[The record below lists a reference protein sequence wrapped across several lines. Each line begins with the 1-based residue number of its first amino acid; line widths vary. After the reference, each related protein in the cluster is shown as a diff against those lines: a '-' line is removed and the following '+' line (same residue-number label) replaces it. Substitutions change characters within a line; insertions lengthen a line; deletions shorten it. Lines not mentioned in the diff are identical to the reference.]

1 MRMFSLV
8 ACLLVSVALLYSNA
22 ISVESPDWKQFVVDD
37 WDPDIPDMI
46 PQAVWEDARVQDAFK
61 RQDPE
66 AYHQALMDA
75 INALPPEAQ
84 ARMGSSFV
92 VPDIPGMMPQAV
104 WEDARV
110 QDAFKRQDPEAYHQ
124 ALMDAINALPPEAQA
139 RMGPYQFMDDEFDPR
154 FITPEMLRAGVAM
167 MATDDPQEHR
177 RILQEAIPSLPEE
190 LQQQLAYGFQIVDES
205 NIPPPT
211 PPGAARMSVDE
222 ALASLPDGMRESLRG
237 YEDRLVDERTLFR
250 ALGSMPKEAV
260 KAALRAH
267 ELRFPD
273 PVKEKFDAQLKARV
287 ERTVA
292 TTREL
297 GYYPSKKQI
306 PEPEELLM
314 RIRQVHLMRGS
325 EPGPPPAQKNPP
337 SPFAAIPEFAAFR
350 EFAAFQEFAAFRKI
364 AEYEQIS
371 GNPAPYLP
379 AYGIPA
385 GTEAYIGPR
394 GTDGMARVFADS
406 DFGGPLAITEN
417 PADKVIYP
425 NPNLTVFGRDASV
438 QLIKYRDGGWS
449 TYVRAFDGQRSFRVG
464 VAARLE
470 GQQRDDFIRFARD
483 VIENR

>member
-1 MRMFSLV
+1 MRMFNLV
-8 ACLLVSVALLYSNA
+8 ACLLLSAALLYSNA
-22 ISVESPDWKQFVVDD
+22 ISAESPDRRQFVVAE
-37 WDPDIPDMI
+37 WDPDIPGMV
-46 PQAVWEDARVQDAFK
+46 PQAVWEDARVQDALE

-75 INALPPEAQ
+75 INALPPEV
-84 ARMGSSFV
+84 R
-92 VPDIPGMMPQAV
+92 
-104 WEDARV
+104 E
-110 QDAFKRQDPEAYHQ
+110 
-124 ALMDAINALPPEAQA
+124 
-139 RMGPYQFMDDEFDPR
+139 RMGPYQVMDDEFDPR

-167 MATDDPQEHR
+167 MATDDPQERR

-205 NIPPPT
+205 NIPPPA

-273 PVKEKFDAQLKARV
+273 PVKEKYDAQLKAQM
-287 ERTVA
+287 ERTAA

-364 AEYEQIS
+364 AEYEQAS

-385 GTEAYIGPR
+385 GTEAYIGPW
-394 GTDGMARVFADS
+394 GMEGMARVFADS
-406 DFGGPLAITEN
+406 DFGGPLTIIDEG
-417 PADKVIYP
+417 PVDKVTYYD
-425 NPNLTVFGRDASV
+425 PNLTIFGRDALV
-438 QLIKYRDGGWS
+438 QLIKYRDGGWL
-449 TYVRAFDGQRSFRVG
+449 TEVGAFDGQRSFSVG

>member
-8 ACLLVSVALLYSNA
+8 ACLLLSAALLYSNA

-92 VPDIPGMMPQAV
+92 VPAMPDMLPQALF
-104 WEDARV
+104 EDARV
-110 QDAFKRQDPEAYHQ
+110 LDALERQDSEAHHQ
-124 ALMDAINALPPEAQA
+124 ALVDAINALPPEDRE
-139 RMGPYQFMDDEFDPR
+139 RMGPYQVMDDEFDPR

-167 MATDDPQEHR
+167 MATDDPQER
-177 RILQEAIPSLPEE
+177 RQILQEAIPSLPEE
-190 LQQQLAYGFQIVDES
+190 LQRQLAYGFQIVDES
-205 NIPPPT
+205 NMPSPA
-211 PPGAARMSVDE
+211 PPGTARMSVDE

-237 YEDRLVDERTLFR
+237 YEDLLVDERTLFR

-273 PVKEKFDAQLKARV
+273 PVKEKYDAQLKARV
-287 ERTVA
+287 ERTAA

-325 EPGPPPAQKNPP
+325 EPGPPPARQNPP

-364 AEYEQIS
+364 AEYEQVS

-394 GTDGMARVFADS
+394 GTEGMARVFADS
-406 DFGGPLAITEN
+406 DFGGPLAITEG

>member
-1 MRMFSLV
+1 MRMFNLV
-8 ACLLVSVALLYSNA
+8 ACLLLSAALLYSNVILA
-22 ISVESPDWKQFVVDD
+22 ESPDRRQFVVAE
-37 WDPDIPDMI
+37 WD
-46 PQAVWEDARVQDAFK
+46 
-61 RQDPE
+61 
-66 AYHQALMDA
+66 
-75 INALPPEAQ
+75 
-84 ARMGSSFV
+84 
-92 VPDIPGMMPQAV
+92 PDIPGMMPQAV

-110 QDAFKRQDPEAYHQ
+110 QDAFKRQDPEAYQQ

-139 RMGPYQFMDDEFDPR
+139 RMGSSFVVPAMPGMLPQALLEDARLLDALERQDSEAYQQALTDAINALPPEVRERMGPYQFMDDEFDPR
-154 FITPEMLRAGVAM
+154 FITPEMLRAGTAM

-177 RILQEAIPSLPEE
+177 RIIQEAIPSLPEE
-190 LQQQLAYGFQIVDES
+190 LQRQLAYGFQIVDES
-205 NIPPPT
+205 NMPSPA

-273 PVKEKFDAQLKARV
+273 PVKEKYDAQLKARV
-287 ERTVA
+287 ERTAA

-364 AEYEQIS
+364 AEYEQAS

-394 GTDGMARVFADS
+394 GTEGMARVFADS

>member
-8 ACLLVSVALLYSNA
+8 ACLLVSFALLYSNA
-22 ISVESPDWKQFVVDD
+22 ISVESPDWKQFVVDE

-92 VPDIPGMMPQAV
+92 VPAMPGMVPQALL
-104 WEDARV
+104 EDARV
-110 QDAFKRQDPEAYHQ
+110 LDALESQDSEAAHQ
-124 ALMDAINALPPEAQA
+124 ALVDAINALPPEVRE

-167 MATDDPQEHR
+167 MATDDPEEQR
-177 RILQEAIPSLPEE
+177 QILQEAIPSLPEE
-190 LQQQLAYGFQIVDES
+190 LQQQLAHGFQIVDES
-205 NIPPPT
+205 NIPSPA

-273 PVKEKFDAQLKARV
+273 PVKEKYDAQLKARV
-287 ERTVA
+287 ERTAA

-297 GYYPSKKQI
+297 GYFPSKKQI

-394 GTDGMARVFADS
+394 GTEGMARVFADS

>member
-1 MRMFSLV
+1 MRMFNLV
-8 ACLLVSVALLYSNA
+8 ACLLLSAALLYSNA
-22 ISVESPDWKQFVVDD
+22 ISAESPDWKQFVVDE
-37 WDPDIPDMI
+37 WD
-46 PQAVWEDARVQDAFK
+46 
-61 RQDPE
+61 
-66 AYHQALMDA
+66 
-75 INALPPEAQ
+75 
-84 ARMGSSFV
+84 
-92 VPDIPGMMPQAV
+92 PDIPGMMPQAV

-167 MATDDPQEHR
+167 MATDDPQERR

-205 NIPPPT
+205 NIPPPA

-273 PVKEKFDAQLKARV
+273 PVKEKYDAQLKARV
-287 ERTVA
+287 ERTAA

-306 PEPEELLM
+306 PEPEELLT

-394 GTDGMARVFADS
+394 GTEGMARVFADS

-425 NPNLTVFGRDASV
+425 NPNLTIFGRDASV